1 MYTIMPQMQLERKT
15 TMSELKVG
23 YCRKCITPKE
33 SVPLS
38 GYGNSTARMSQ
49 SVVSDLFVTGCAF
62 SDGVNPAILLFS
74 IDHLMTKQSHFDPIR
89 QQIAQEAGIPFD
101 NVLFSATHTH
111 SGPDLGADHESIVR
125 YVPFMT
131 EQILSCA
138 RETLADL
145 KPATISIASNKSKYL
160 SCVRHYMTESGEYR
174 GVNLNVYHESPIAY
188 CTSEPDPHIQL
199 VKFARTGGKDVI
211 IANWQTHP
219 HLTGFGKAD
228 LSSDFIGVM
237 RDEMEAALDCNFVYF
252 SGASGNLTI
261 NNFNKKL
268 PIITDYLEHG
278 KELARLALE
287 ALPKAQAVEA
297 GPVELVAHYQEET
310 LNPPPDEETL
320 ARAKDVLDFFTTNK
334 NYKESI
340 LYSESR
346 GLHSQYQASY
356 MIIRKQ
362 RYDEGDTQLTLP
374 MYAFRVGDIGFITAP
389 YEMFDTNGKYIR
401 DFSPFAATIVA
412 TCANDYKSYIPSAY
426 GYLNE
431 CYEADTA
438 VVAPGTGERLA
449 QKYVKMLESLKPE
462 V

>member
-1 MYTIMPQMQLERKT
+1 
-15 TMSELKVG
+15 MSQLKVG
-23 YCRKCITPKE
+23 YARKCITPKE

-38 GYGNSTARMSQ
+38 GYGNSTSRMSQ
-49 SVVSDLFVTGCAF
+49 SVVSELYITCCAF
-62 SDGVNPAILLFS
+62 SDGEHPAVLLFS
-74 IDHLMTKQSHFDPIR
+74 LDHLMAKQSIFDPIR
-89 QQIAQEAGIPFD
+89 QQIAEEAGIPFD
-101 NVLFSATHTH
+101 HVLFSATHTH
-111 SGPDLGADHESIVR
+111 SGPDLSAQHESIDR
-125 YVPFMT
+125 YIPFMK
-131 EQILSCA
+131 EQIYASA
-138 RETLADL
+138 REALADL
-145 KPATISIASNKSKYL
+145 KNATISIASNKSKYL

-199 VKFARTGGKDVI
+199 VKFTREGGKDVI

-237 RDEMEAALDCNFVYF
+237 RDEMEKALDCEFVYF

-287 ALPKAQAVEA
+287 ALANAQPVAA
-297 GPVELVAHYQEET
+297 GPVELVAHYQKET

-320 ARAKDVLDFFTTNK
+320 ERAKDVLDFFTTNK
-334 NYKESI
+334 VYKDSI
-340 LYSESR
+340 LYAESR

-356 MIIRKQ
+356 MIIRK
-362 RYDEGDTQLTLP
+362 RLYDEGDTQLTLP
-374 MYAFRVGDIGFITAP
+374 MHAFRVGDIGFVTAP

-449 QKYVKMLESLKPE
+449 QKYVKMLEQLKPE
-462 V
+462 A

>member
-1 MYTIMPQMQLERKT
+1 
-15 TMSELKVG
+15 MSELKVG

-62 SDGVNPAILLFS
+62 SDGEHPAVLLFS

-89 QQIAQEAGIPFD
+89 RQIAEEAGLPFD

-111 SGPDLGADHESIVR
+111 SGPDLGAQHESIDR
-125 YVPFMT
+125 YIPFMT

-138 RETLADL
+138 REALADL
-145 KPATISIASNKSKYL
+145 KDATSSIASNKSKYL

-188 CTSEPDPHIQL
+188 CTSEPDPHLQL
-199 VKFARTGGKDVI
+199 VKFTRNGGKDVL

-237 RDEMEAALDCNFVYF
+237 RDEVEKAIDCNFVYF

-268 PIITDYLEHG
+268 PIITDYIEHG
-278 KELARLALE
+278 KELARLTLE
-287 ALPKAQAVEA
+287 ALPKAQAVAA
-297 GPVELVAHYQEET
+297 GPVELVSHLQQET

-320 ARAKDVLDFFTTNK
+320 ERAKDVLNFFTTNK
-334 NYKESI
+334 NYKDSI
-340 LYSESR
+340 LYAESK

-356 MIIRKQ
+356 MVIRK
-362 RYDEGDTQLTLP
+362 RLYDEGDIQVNLP
-374 MYAFRVGDIGFITAP
+374 MYAFRVGDIGFVTAP

-449 QKYVKMLESLKPE
+449 QKYVKMLEELKPE
-462 V
+462 A

>member
-1 MYTIMPQMQLERKT
+1 
-15 TMSELKVG
+15 MSELKVG
-23 YCRKCITPKE
+23 YARKCITPKE

-49 SVVSDLFVTGCAF
+49 SVVSDLFITGCAF
-62 SDGVNPAILLFS
+62 SDGEHPAVLLFS

-89 QQIAQEAGIPFD
+89 QQIAEEAGIPFD

-111 SGPDLGADHESIVR
+111 SGPDLGAQHESIDR
-125 YVPFMT
+125 YIPFMT
-131 EQILSCA
+131 EQILTCA
-138 RETLADL
+138 REALADL
-145 KPATISIASNKSKYL
+145 KPAAISIASNKSKYL

-199 VKFARTGGKDVI
+199 VKFTREGGKDVL

-237 RDEMEAALDCNFVYF
+237 REEVEKAINCNFVYF

-278 KELARLALE
+278 KELARLTLE
-287 ALPKAQAVEA
+287 ALPNAQSVAS
-297 GPVELVAHYQEET
+297 GPVELVSHYQKET

-320 ARAKDVLDFFTTNK
+320 ERARDVLDFFTTNK
-334 NYKESI
+334 NYKDSI
-340 LYSESR
+340 LYAESR

-356 MIIRKQ
+356 MIIRK
-362 RYDEGDTQLTLP
+362 RLYDEGDTQVNLP

-449 QKYVKMLESLKPE
+449 QKYVKMLEELKPE
-462 V
+462 E

>member
-1 MYTIMPQMQLERKT
+1 
-15 TMSELKVG
+15 MSELKVG
-23 YCRKCITPKE
+23 YARKCITPQE

-49 SVVSDLFVTGCAF
+49 SVVSDLFITGCAF
-62 SDGVNPAILLFS
+62 SDGEHPAVLLFS

-89 QQIAQEAGIPFD
+89 KQIAEEAGIPFD

-125 YVPFMT
+125 YMPFMT
-131 EQILSCA
+131 QQILEAA
-138 RETLADL
+138 REALADL

-199 VKFARTGGKDVI
+199 VKFTRIGGKDVV

-237 RDEMEAALDCNFVYF
+237 RDEVEQAIDCHFIYF

-278 KELARLALE
+278 KTLARLALE
-287 ALPKAQAVEA
+287 ALPNAQPVAS
-297 GPVELVAHYQEET
+297 GPVELVSHYQKET
-310 LNPPPDEETL
+310 LNPPPDDETL
-320 ARAKDVLDFFTTNK
+320 ERAKDVLNFFTTNK
-334 NYKESI
+334 NYKDSI
-340 LYSESR
+340 LYAESR

-356 MIIRKQ
+356 MIICKRL
-362 RYDEGDTQLTLP
+362 YDEGDTQVMLP

-449 QKYVKMLESLKPE
+449 QKYVKMLEELKPE
-462 V
+462 A

>member
-1 MYTIMPQMQLERKT
+1 MLN
-15 TMSELKVG
+15 LKVG
-23 YCRKCITPKE
+23 YSRKCITPKE
-33 SVPLS
+33 SVPLA

-49 SVVSDLFVTGCAF
+49 SVVNDLFITCCAF
-62 SDGVNPAILLFS
+62 SDGVHPAVLLFS
-74 IDHLMTKQSHFDPIR
+74 MDHLMIKQSHFNPIR
-89 QQIAQEAGIPFD
+89 QQIAEEHNLPFD

-111 SGPDLGADHESIVR
+111 SGPDLGCKHEAIDR
-125 YVPFMT
+125 YIPFMT

-138 RETLADL
+138 REAMADL
-145 KPATISIASNKSKYL
+145 KMATISIASNKSKYL

-199 VKFARTGGKDVI
+199 VKFTREGGKDVI

-228 LSSDFIGVM
+228 VSSDFIGVM
-237 RDEMEAALDCNFVYF
+237 RDEVEKALDCDFVYF
-252 SGASGNLTI
+252 SGGSGNLTI

-287 ALPKAQAVEA
+287 ALSNAHSVAS

-320 ARAKDVLDFFTTNK
+320 ERAKDVWNFFTTSTV
-334 NYKESI
+334 YKDSIIYAESK
-340 LYSESR
+340 
-346 GLHSQYQASY
+346 GLHSQYQANY
-356 MIIRKQ
+356 MLIRK
-362 RYDEGDTQLTLP
+362 RLYDEGDTQLTLP
-374 MYAFRVGDIGFITAP
+374 MHAFRVGDIGFVTAP

-412 TCANDYKSYIPSAY
+412 TCANDYRSYIPSAY

-438 VVAPGTGERLA
+438 MVAPGTGERLA

-462 V
+462 E